1 VPWRLSSWQKLASP
15 TFHVPFSST
24 AVPVWLLRRVVPPGP
39 VRSYLTVACVLEV
52 SVTDVT
58 LAERPDASGL
68 LDSAVIAEEN
78 LEPFCS
84 RATRSEVGVDELKNF
99 SQLAVIWATA
109 VPVPVAGVPAE
120 ALPLPLV
127 AAPAP
132 VADAAEV
139 AGAVGADG
147 EEELLE
153 EHAVTASA
161 ATMAPAIA
169 RPFA

>member
-24 AVPVWLLRRVVPPGP
+24 AVPVWLLSKVVPPGP

-99 SQLAVIWATA
+99 SQLAVIWAWA
-109 VPVPVAGVPAE
+109 VPVPVGGLLAG

-139 AGAVGADG
+139 AGAVGAAED
-147 EEELLE
+147 EELL

-161 ATMAPAIA
+161 AIMAPAIA